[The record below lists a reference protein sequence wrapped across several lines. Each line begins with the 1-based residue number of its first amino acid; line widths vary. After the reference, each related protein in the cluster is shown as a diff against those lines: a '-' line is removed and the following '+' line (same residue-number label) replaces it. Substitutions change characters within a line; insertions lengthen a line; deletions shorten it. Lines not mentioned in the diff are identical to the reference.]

1 MVQIPKTPPGAS
13 GSRAFDPL
21 QKLQNEL
28 QQPKINQANEQYK
41 TFTETLKG
49 FVEDVNN
56 LQTEAGRSV
65 EKLLTGEIKDVHDV
79 MVAVEKAGTSFEL
92 MMEIRNKMIDA
103 YHEILRM
110 QV

>member
-1 MVQIPKTPPGAS
+1 MVQISKTPPGAV
-13 GSRAFDPL
+13 RPPL
-21 QKLQNEL
+21 VSLNEL
-28 QQPKINQANEQYK
+28 HQKKTTNKNEQIQ
-41 TFTETLKG
+41 TFSETLKG
-49 FVEDVNN
+49 FIKDVNV
-56 LQTEAGRSV
+56 LQKEAGKSV

>member
-1 MVQIPKTPPGAS
+1 MAKINPTQPYQILKPPEVPKPAS
-13 GSRAFDPL
+13 QAAPRTFEETLSGFLRNV
-21 QKLQNEL
+21 NEL
-28 QQPKINQANEQYK
+28 QHDAS
-41 TFTETLKG
+41 TH
-49 FVEDVNN
+49 
-56 LQTEAGRSV
+56 V

-103 YHEILRM
+103 YREVMRM